1 LILLPV
7 APLARTIRCIISKFR
22 HNAFEFHAIQQCSIA
37 FIQQYEQQQAHQ
49 TAVAGVKPVAVT
61 IA

>member
-1 LILLPV
+1 MRS
-7 APLARTIRCIISKFR
+7 A
-22 HNAFEFHAIQQCSIA
+22 AFQQCSIA